1 MDLFV
6 YIALAIGAILGLI
19 KGAVRL
25 LFSWGAIIVA
35 ALFANQWAAAL
46 AAQFFPGVLSNR
58 FWLILFAIGVF
69 AAAVCLIEFSGVL
82 IKKAIN
88 KIRLGLFDHLAGF
101 FLGAVFAG
109 VILGFLFAA
118 LIHYKFIQNPSPMVM
133 MLSDG
138 ALKTFTLIRSTLPR

>member
-6 YIALAIGAILGLI
+6 YVTLAIGAILGLI

-35 ALFANQWAAAL
+35 ALFANQWATAL

-58 FWLILFAIGVF
+58 LWLILFAIGVF
-69 AAAVCLIEFSGVL
+69 IAAVCLIEFSGML

-88 KIRLGLFDHLAGF
+88 KVRLGLLDHLAGF
-101 FLGAVFAG
+101 FLGAIFAG
-109 VILGFLFAA
+109 VILGFILAA
-118 LIHYKFIQNPSPMVM
+118 LIHYKFIRTPSPMVM
-133 MLSDG
+133 LLSDG
-138 ALKTFTLIRSTLPR
+138 ALKTFTLIRSALSR